1 MISWLRNKQ
10 VLRNKEKKGDSVMI
24 RKIVQIEEDRSDITS
39 SGIGQCCK

>member
-24 RKIVQIEEDRSDITS
+24 RKIVQIEEDRC
-39 SGIGQCCK
+39 IGCGL